1 LRSCTVFISGLITLT
16 FHTRTLTYHIR
27 PYVDYC
33 RVVRCNLVSSENV
46 NLSHC
51 LYYSVH
57 VMERSIVMS
66 TKSACQLVCLACL
79 SAGIAFLEPFSRNSP
94 NFCSAPGRE
103 AEYCDERVCLSVC
116 VCDCLSAIISSEL
129 HVPSSPFFCMLP
141 MAVAQSSSGSV
152 VICYVLP
159 VLWMTSYL
167 LISQGCSTSPL
178 S

>member
-1 LRSCTVFISGLITLT
+1 
-16 FHTRTLTYHIR
+16 
-27 PYVDYC
+27 
-33 RVVRCNLVSSENV
+33 
-46 NLSHC
+46 
-51 LYYSVH
+51 
-57 VMERSIVMS
+57 MS

-79 SAGIAFLEPFSRNSP
+79 SAGIALLEPFSRNSP

-116 VCDCLSAIISSEL
+116 LCVRLSDCDHIFGTTRPIFAIFL
-129 HVPSSPFFCMLP
+129 CMLP

-152 VICYVLP
+152 VIRYVLP